1 MDHISTLVDG
11 LEEFDALANEI
22 CGVFSSEWIDPE
34 LFALLTHAISA
45 NHYGEIRCLLIENRN
60 SCVRSDNELLTD
72 FNGAFTLI
80 SRNGISTFL
89 KEGDDFELLIDLDW
103 LDLNGVFNLG
113 AFADSKGN
121 TVIYFADSENKKY
134 IWGGSFYL
142 GECDVSLYI
151 QHLNDAKKALSEL
164 VSEKKLVNF
173 TKDATLITPNLS
185 LDG

>member
-11 LEEFDALANEI
+11 LEEFDALANDI
-22 CGVFSSEWIDPE
+22 SGVFSSEWIDPE

-80 SRNGISTFL
+80 TRKGISTFL

-103 LDLNGVFNLG
+103 LDLNGVFNLA

-121 TVIYFADSENKKY
+121 IVIYFGDSENNKY
-134 IWGGSFYL
+134 ILGGSFYL
-142 GECDVSLYI
+142 GDCDVSLYI
-151 QHLNDAKKALSEL
+151 EHLNDSKKALSEL
-164 VSEKKLVNF
+164 VSVKKLVNF
-173 TKDATLITPNLS
+173 TKDRTAITPNLS
-185 LDG
+185 LDR

>member
-22 CGVFSSEWIDPE
+22 SGVFSSEWIDPE
-34 LFALLTHAISA
+34 LFALLAHAISS
-45 NHYGEIRCLLIENRN
+45 NHDGEIRCLLIENRN
-60 SCVRSDNELLTD
+60 SCIRSNNELLTD

-80 SRNGISTFL
+80 TRKGISTFL

-121 TVIYFADSENKKY
+121 TVIYFGDSENKKY

-151 QHLNDAKKALSEL
+151 EHLNDAKKALSEL
-164 VSEKKLVNF
+164 FSEKKLVNF
-173 TKDATLITPNLS
+173 TKDSTFKIVNAAII
-185 LDG
+185 